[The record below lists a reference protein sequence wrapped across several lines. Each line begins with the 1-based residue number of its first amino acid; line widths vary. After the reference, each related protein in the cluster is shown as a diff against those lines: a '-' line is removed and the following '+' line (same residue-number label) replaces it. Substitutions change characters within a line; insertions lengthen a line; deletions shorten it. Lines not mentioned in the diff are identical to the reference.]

1 MLQIEVNEADSRLFK
16 DADAGLVRLPAM
28 ADSVALE
35 ATVDSTAESFSLTQ
49 RRITSTISSSGN
61 CSDVRSS
68 QTSVTSMADRLVV
81 SFFGRWQ
88 WSPTVV
94 RPRQRRIVVSLTPS
108 SAASSATGFLLRW
121 M

>member
-1 MLQIEVNEADSRLFK
+1 
-16 DADAGLVRLPAM
+16 M
-28 ADSVALE
+28 ALR
-35 ATVDSTAESFSLTQ
+35 ESFALTQ
-49 RRITSTISSSGN
+49 RRITSTISSNGN

-68 QTSVTSMADRLVV
+68 QTSVSSMIDRLVV
-81 SFFGRWQ
+81 SLFGRCER
-88 WSPTVV
+88 SPTVV